1 MNKRSRHTS
10 LVGGYARSSLGIQLA
25 YLYKVE
31 GGSREHKEQA
41 QGGSQGSAEGRVRG
55 RVQGRPGRGVEVAQD
70 GDEVPSAWALSRVMQ
85 IV

>member
-31 GGSREHKEQA
+31 EAHASIKSRRKGA
-41 QGGSQGSAEGRVRG
+41 L
-55 RVQGRPGRGVEVAQD
+55 RGVQKAVCEDACKD
-70 GDEVPSAWALSRVMQ
+70 ARGAE
-85 IV
+85 